1 VKRIIELSKEDETR
15 PVILCEYAHAMG
27 NSVGNLNEYWKAIK
41 STPRLQGGFIWD
53 WVDQGLLEYDKKTG
67 EKYYT
72 YGGDYGDEIT
82 DWNFCINGKF
92 PF

>member
-1 VKRIIELSKEDETR
+1 
-15 PVILCEYAHAMG
+15 M
-27 NSVGNLNEYWKAIK
+27 
-41 STPRLQGGFIWD
+41 
-53 WVDQGLLEYDKKTG
+53 QGLLEYDKKTG